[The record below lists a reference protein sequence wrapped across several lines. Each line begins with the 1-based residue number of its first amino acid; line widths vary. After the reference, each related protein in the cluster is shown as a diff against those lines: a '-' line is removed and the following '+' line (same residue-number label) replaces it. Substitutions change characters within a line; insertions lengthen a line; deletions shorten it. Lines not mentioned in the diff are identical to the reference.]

1 MLKVS
6 EIMTMTQL
14 EAAIEDWEEIYKTC
28 KLRREFG
35 PLPVL
40 IRERQRRIAE
50 FENLEREGQE
60 VH

>member
-6 EIMTMTQL
+6 ETMTMTQL
-14 EAAIEDWEEIYKTC
+14 EAAIEDWEQIYEVC
-28 KLRREFG
+28 RLRREFG
-35 PLPVL
+35 PLPAL
-40 IRERQRRIAE
+40 IRERKRRLEE